1 MAFFERWLDPMLQR
15 VIEGPAP
22 KDFVDGS
29 EGSSEDSSLE
39 IFRFLDRV
47 CDTFSGFDVPS
58 DVQQMLDDDPR
69 DSDASVQA
77 VTDL

>member
-15 VIEGPAP
+15 VIGGPVS
-22 KDFVDGS
+22 KGFVDGFESVS
-29 EGSSEDSSLE
+29 EESSLE
-39 IFRFLDRV
+39 ILRFLNRV

-58 DVQQMLDDDPR
+58 DVQRLLDDDPR